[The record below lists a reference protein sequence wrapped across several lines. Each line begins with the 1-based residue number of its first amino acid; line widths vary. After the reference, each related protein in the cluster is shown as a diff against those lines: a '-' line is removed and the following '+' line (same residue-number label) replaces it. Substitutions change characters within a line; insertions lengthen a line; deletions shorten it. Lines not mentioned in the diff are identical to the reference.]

1 MIGCARVRA
10 NRFADQHCNR
20 HDIAFATN
28 MLARYASN
36 PSPEHISYAN
46 RVLRYLSGTIE
57 MGITYHGT
65 DEILNSGGYDITNKL
80 IGTVDSDLGGCK
92 DSEKST
98 SGIVLMLNGGPI
110 MWRSTRQSAVSTGT
124 AEAECKAT
132 GFAGQQLI
140 PVRDL
145 LCELGFEQ
153 PSVRMLEDN
162 SAAVQLSFGTG
173 KLGKSG
179 HFCSIFVVWLHIW
192 KDLLIEIYF
201 GLIIRQVKKIQVIL

>member
-1 MIGCARVRA
+1 MVR
-10 NRFADQHCNR
+10 CSP
-20 HDIAFATN
+20 T
-28 MLARYASN
+28 ASESRIYVL
-36 PSPEHISYAN
+36 PQRCEIIS
-46 RVLRYLSGTIE
+46 SFQ
-57 MGITYHGT
+57 
-65 DEILNSGGYDITNKL
+65 
-80 IGTVDSDLGGCK
+80 
-92 DSEKST
+92 
-98 SGIVLMLNGGPI
+98 
-110 MWRSTRQSAVSTGT
+110 TRG
-124 AEAECKAT
+124 ECKAA

-201 GLIIRQVKKIQVIL
+201 GLIIHQVKKIQVIL